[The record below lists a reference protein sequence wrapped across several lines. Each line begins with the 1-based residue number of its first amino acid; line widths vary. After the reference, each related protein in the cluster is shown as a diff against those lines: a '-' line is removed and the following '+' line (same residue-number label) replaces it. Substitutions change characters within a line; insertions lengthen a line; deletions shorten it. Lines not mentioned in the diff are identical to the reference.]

1 MQELK
6 NREDYTIELKSKLM
20 DLKIEYNFIDKII
33 VIALDMSG
41 SMSGSRWNNVV
52 KGAKQLVDYYR
63 KNYANEES
71 M

>member
-1 MQELK
+1 M
-6 NREDYTIELKSKLM
+6 N
-20 DLKIEYNFIDKII
+20 LKIKHNLPDKII

>member
-1 MQELK
+1 
-6 NREDYTIELKSKLM
+6 M
-20 DLKIEYNFIDKII
+20 DLKIKYNFIDKII

-41 SMSGSRWNNVV
+41 SMSGSRWTNAV

-63 KNYANEES
+63 ENYANEES

>member
-1 MQELK
+1 
-6 NREDYTIELKSKLM
+6 M

-41 SMSGSRWNNVV
+41 SMSGSRWRNAI